1 MGRFWQNR
9 RLGEGRVGKI
19 AAASRRVSCCSSYP
33 RKIPLISSR
42 RPRFPI
48 IASRP
53 VWPSPS
59 ASWRP
64 AQAVSC
70 RPGRVDGDIRQA
82 GGLERQPLRRM
93 KPPFT
98 PDNAKQAVLAFDGD
112 VYDGLAAPTLT
123 AADLAFAQDH
133 PAFCPD
139 STRLAPPLDLI
150 QPYRLEMGTR
160 LANRRGRDLYA
171 FWEIACGAWP
181 TPTSRPG
188 APPPWSIW
196 PPEEYFKALAGGPFA
211 TPVVRPVFQDWSGGR
226 YRIVSCFA
234 KRARGAM
241 ARYAIAYRLTQPE
254 GLQGFDWEG
263 YAFVPEASNDRD
275 WVFRR
280 RAG

>member
-1 MGRFWQNR
+1 MLLVLSPAKSLDFVTPPTVSDHSQPACLAESE
-9 RLGEGRVGKI
+9 RLMT
-19 AAASRRVSCCSSYP
+19 
-33 RKIPLISSR
+33 
-42 RPRFPI
+42 
-48 IASRP
+48 
-53 VWPSPS
+53 
-59 ASWRP
+59 
-64 AQAVSC
+64 
-70 RPGRVDGDIRQA
+70 
-82 GGLERQPLRRM
+82 PLRKLSPADLAGLMGISDKLAVLNVNRFAEW

-133 PAFCPD
+133 LRIL
-139 STRLAPPLDLI
+139 SGLYGWLRPLDLI

-171 FWEIACGAWP
+171 FWGDRLRRLANADLKSGGAAALVNLA
-181 TPTSRPG
+181 S
-188 APPPWSIW
+188 
-196 PPEEYFKALAGGPFA
+196 EEYFKALAGGPFA
-211 TPVVRPVFQDWSGGR
+211 TPVVRPVFEDWSGGR
-226 YRIVSCFA
+226 YRIVSFFA

-241 ARYAIAYRLTQPE
+241 ARYAIAHRLTQPE